1 MLGGAQ
7 SQKEVERGRKG
18 GSSVLGWN
26 GQPSRTID
34 CYEFLE
40 QVGEGTYGQVFKGRD
55 KMTKE
60 IVALKKIRFYS
71 KGQGLPL
78 TALREIKILKQL
90 KHENMVCLKEI
101 VTSVGSREWKN
112 GASSSNVSG
121 TVTEEDRRGS
131 IYLVLEYVE
140 HDLAGL
146 LDHSYIFS
154 VPAVKF
160 VVKQLLKVL
169 SHMHEHAYLHR
180 DIKCSNLLIDNSYNL
195 KVADFGLA
203 RRLALRSSGEGS
215 SACDALTNKVITLWY
230 RPPELLLGSRQYGP
244 AVDLW
249 GVGCIMAELL
259 TGRPIFP
266 GRNEMEQANMI
277 FKVCGT
283 PNDKSW
289 PNHKN
294 LAYCKKMIPS
304 SSTYVDVLDTHLRTM
319 AKKRPMQMDEHWDDF
334 MTRETIQLIKRLLT
348 LDPRRRC
355 TAAAAL
361 SAGWFV
367 TKPACPERASDLS
380 PLNTNGASFHE
391 WKTKKERKKVAELK
405 QQQREAAIS
414 TSSVHSPDAVAGSE
428 LQQQQH
434 IAPPLPP
441 PSNPTPVNKP
451 PPPCTTTQYHVQIN
465 SNNRY
470 PQGNHESAVTA
481 LSCSVVNQAQA
492 TCAVSP
498 PHPPLLSTS
507 ILPTT
512 NNRKDEIA
520 IEGDIEKKIILKK
533 RREGLAKWYKQK
545 QLKSSSSSSLDCEE
559 NGHHGCNRKL
569 TSSTNDDVKNEGGTQ
584 MAGALESTPDSL
596 HLSKRSEGVMSSSS
610 HLRRGSSSD
619 NYVESYAFVP
629 SV

>member
-1 MLGGAQ
+1 MLGEKQ
-7 SQKEVERGRKG
+7 SQKEVEKG
-18 GSSVLGWN
+18 TKRGSSALGWN

-40 QVGEGTYGQVFKGRD
+40 QIGEGAYGQVFKGRD
-55 KMTKE
+55 KVTNE
-60 IVALKKIRFYS
+60 IVALKKIRFYRVR
-71 KGQGLPL
+71 QGVHL

-90 KHENMVCLKEI
+90 RHENMVSLKEI
-101 VTSVGSREWKN
+101 VTSVGSREWKS
-112 GASSSNVSG
+112 GANSSNIDG

-131 IYLVLEYVE
+131 IYLVLEYVQ

-146 LDHSYIFS
+146 LDHSYLFS

-169 SHMHEHAYLHR
+169 SHMHKHAYLHR
-180 DIKCSNLLIDNSYNL
+180 DIKCSNLLIDNNYNL

-215 SACDALTNKVITLWY
+215 SSGDLLTNKVITLWY

-266 GRNEMEQANMI
+266 GRNEMEQASMI

-289 PNHKN
+289 PDHTNLVDWKN
-294 LAYCKKMIPS
+294 MIPS
-304 SSTYVDVLDTHLRTM
+304 STTTYVNVLDAHLRTM
-319 AKKRPMQMDEHWDDF
+319 AKVRVSRTNERWDDY
-334 MTRETIQLIKRLLT
+334 MTREAIQIIKRLLT

-367 TKPACPERASDLS
+367 TKPVCPERASDLP

-391 WKTKKERKKVAELK
+391 WKTRKERKRAAELK
-405 QQQREAAIS
+405 QQQQKDAAEIS
-414 TSSVHSPDAVAGSE
+414 KSSVHPPNSLAESE
-428 LQQQQH
+428 LQPQH
-434 IAPPLPP
+434 
-441 PSNPTPVNKP
+441 SVP
-451 PPPCTTTQYHVQIN
+451 PPPPPPNPTQ
-465 SNNRY
+465 
-470 PQGNHESAVTA
+470 
-481 LSCSVVNQAQA
+481 VNE
-492 TCAVSP
+492 
-498 PHPPLLSTS
+498 PPLHHPLFSTS

-512 NNRKDEIA
+512 NKHKNDIA
-520 IEGDIEKKIILKK
+520 MEDVTEKGRIIKK
-533 RREGLAKWYKQK
+533 RRAGLEKWYKQR
-545 QLKSSSSSSLDCEE
+545 QLKESSSISSLGCEE
-559 NGHHGCNRKL
+559 ESGQHGCNREQL
-569 TSSTNDDVKNEGGTQ
+569 TPTLTNGSIKT
-584 MAGALESTPDSL
+584 GALESTPDAL
-596 HLSKRSEGVMSSSS
+596 YRNKRSEGAMN
-610 HLRRGSSSD
+610 SSSD
-619 NYVESYAFVP
+619 LKRGGSNSNYVKSRPFIP